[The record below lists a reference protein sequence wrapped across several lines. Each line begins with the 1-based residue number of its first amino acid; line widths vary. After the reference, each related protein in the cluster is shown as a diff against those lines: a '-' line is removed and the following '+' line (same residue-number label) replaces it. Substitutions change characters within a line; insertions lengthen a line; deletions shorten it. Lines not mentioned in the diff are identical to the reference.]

1 MKLNIHGS
9 GCEFLIDYLT
19 NNGVKRSD
27 EDRVQLL
34 AELFE
39 EREFSKWVDAYMPM
53 ITGARSRLHEMMM
66 DLDRTVE
73 GEDPRGFFEKQR
85 LGFLQAKKQG
95 YDNMMRRLEVA
106 KSIPKTELEDL
117 VNRYLPEET
126 PLEID
131 VFLTIDNFN
140 QGMFRGNS
148 IFVSILRFEPG
159 KFKVRGM
166 AHEIHH
172 VGVLYWFKRNEKWV
186 KWISDEEGP
195 RRIGAELLIYLI
207 GEGIANR
214 LISPTAVSVVD
225 EPEND
230 RDRRHNERVKMLEG
244 RYPQLVASIDDML
257 LMALKGSLKESRRL
271 YSGFSIDESGVGLPT
286 GHFTSA
292 KMFSEI
298 LAENDESIVLELI
311 KDPWM
316 FFATYNGLR
325 RKYHKFSHEIINFY
339 SGP

>member
-1 MKLNIHGS
+1 MKLNIHGD
-9 GCEFLIDYLT
+9 GCEFLIRYLT
-19 NNGVKRSD
+19 NNVEKRSD
-27 EDRVQLL
+27 EERVQLL

-39 EREFSKWVDAYMPM
+39 EREFSKWVDAYTPM
-53 ITGARSRLHEMMM
+53 IPRVRSRLHELMT
-66 DLDRTVE
+66 DLDRPVE

-85 LGFLQAKKQG
+85 QGFLQARKQG

-117 VNRYLPEET
+117 VNNYLPEET

-140 QGMFRGNS
+140 QGMFRDIS

-172 VGVLYWFKRNEKWV
+172 AGVLYWFKRNEKWV
-186 KWISDEEGP
+186 KWISEKESP
-195 RRIGAELLIYLI
+195 QRMGAELLIYLI
-207 GEGIANR
+207 GEGIANH
-214 LISPTAVSVVD
+214 LISPTAVSIVD

-230 RDRRHNERVKMLEG
+230 RDRRQNERVKMLEG
-244 RYPQLVASIDDML
+244 NYPQLVASIGDML
-257 LMALKGSLKESRRL
+257 LKALKGDLKESRRL
-271 YSGFSIDESGVGLPT
+271 YSGFSVDESGVGLPT

-316 FFATYNGLR
+316 FFATYNGLG
-325 RKYHKFSHEIINFY
+325 RKSHKFSHEIINFY
-339 SGP
+339 SEP